1 MQINDEI
8 RDKIYTAVCNE
19 IRKTEKAKVADV
31 YSGIGI
37 ISNIVA
43 DCAEKVVGIE
53 IVKEAIEGLPSIQN
67 PSIEEIVRADSE
79 ARRYV
84 RDAMKGGR

>member
-1 MQINDEI
+1 MYAFLEGKISFLQIE
-8 RDKIYTAVCNE
+8 
-19 IRKTEKAKVADV
+19 
-31 YSGIGI
+31 SL
-37 ISNIVA
+37 
-43 DCAEKVVGIE
+43 
-53 IVKEAIEGLPSIQN
+53 VKEAIEGLPSIQN